1 MNRLIVV
8 SNRLPFAL
16 DSTGEDLWTVTPAVG
31 GLVSAIEPVL
41 RERGGIWI
49 GWPGIA
55 GEIPEKPL
63 AEATRN
69 AGYKVVPVAL
79 SETERDEFYYGYS
92 NEVIWPL
99 FHDLQNFC
107 NFEPGYW
114 QAYKQVN
121 ERYAD
126 AIGRCAQPDDFI
138 WVHDYHLM
146 YVAQALRKQ
155 GLSQKLSGL
164 TFFLHIPFP
173 PYDIFSKLP
182 QQQRLLHALLQ
193 FDLVGFQTRRD
204 VRNFLQCVRRVMSDA
219 KVLSRRELQLI
230 RFEDREIRVG
240 HFPIGIDFTSFEKGA
255 RSDTVEQRAQR
266 LRVTFPGCQLILGS
280 DRLDYSKG
288 IPERLRAFRT
298 ALERHPELRGR
309 VVLIQVVVPSR
320 VEIPRYHEFKQRI
333 DRLVGD
339 INGRFSTSTWLPVQ
353 YHFRSLDRDDLLAHY
368 RGCDIAFVTPL
379 KDGMNL
385 VAKEYC
391 ACRIE
396 EGGVLILSQFAGAAE
411 QLKPDALLVN
421 PYDVEQMADT
431 ILKAFHMNLAERGAR
446 MKRMRRIVRKENVF
460 WWVDSFLRAGA
471 KIASRSL
478 RGLGKRRRSAALN
491 TFRKTGQHQD
501 RPLDTKKAIV

>member
-1 MNRLIVV
+1 MNRLIIV

-16 DSTGEDLWTVTPAVG
+16 DSAGEDLWTVTPAVG
-31 GLVSAIEPVL
+31 ALVSAGEPVL
-41 RERGGIWI
+41 RERGGTWI

-55 GEIPEKPL
+55 GKIPKGPF
-63 AEATRN
+63 AHATRD

-79 SETERDEFYYGYS
+79 SEAERDEFYYGYS

-107 NFEPGYW
+107 NFEPTYW
-114 QAYKQVN
+114 EAYKAVS

-126 AIGRCAQPDDFI
+126 AIAHCSQAEDFI

-146 YVAQALRKQ
+146 YVGQALRER
-155 GLSQKLSGL
+155 GLRAAL

-182 QQQRLLHALLQ
+182 QQQRLLRALLQ
-193 FDLVGFQTRRD
+193 FDLLGFQTRRD
-204 VRNFLQCVRRVMSDA
+204 VRNFLQCARRVMPDA
-219 KVLSRRELQLI
+219 KVVSRAETDVI
-230 RFEDREIRVG
+230 EFEKRKIRVG
-240 HFPIGIDFTSFEKGA
+240 HFPIGIDFDSFESGA
-255 RSDTVEQRAQR
+255 KCEAVAQR
-266 LRVTFPGCQLILGS
+266 SEQLRAGFPGCQLILGS

-353 YHFRSLDRDDLLAHY
+353 YHFRSLERDDLLAHY
-368 RGCDIAFVTPL
+368 RACDIAFVTPL

-396 EGGVLILSQFAGAAE
+396 EDGVLILSQFAGAAE
-411 QLKPDALLVN
+411 QLRRDALLVN
-421 PYDVEQMADT
+421 PYDVEQVPDT
-431 ILKAFHMNLAERGAR
+431 ILKAFRMSAAERRAR
-446 MKRMRRIVRKENVF
+446 MKRMRRV
-460 WWVDSFLRAGA
+460 
-471 KIASRSL
+471 
-478 RGLGKRRRSAALN
+478 
-491 TFRKTGQHQD
+491 
-501 RPLDTKKAIV
+501 

>member
-1 MNRLIVV
+1 MNRLIIV

-16 DSTGEDLWTVTPAVG
+16 DSAGEDLWTVTPAVG
-31 GLVSAIEPVL
+31 GLVSAVEPVL
-41 RERGGIWI
+41 RERGGTWI

-55 GEIPEKPL
+55 GKIPQGPL
-63 AEATRN
+63 AEATRD
-69 AGYKVVPVAL
+69 AGYNVVPVGL

-107 NFEPGYW
+107 NFEPAYW

-126 AIGRCAQPDDFI
+126 AIIRNSLPDDFI

-146 YVAQALRKQ
+146 YVAQALRERSTSQ
-155 GLSQKLSGL
+155 NLSAL

-173 PYDIFSKLP
+173 PYDIFAKLP
-182 QQQRLLHALLQ
+182 QQRRLLHALLQ
-193 FDLVGFQTRRD
+193 FDLLGFQTRRD
-204 VRNFLQCVRRVMSDA
+204 VRNFLQCVRRVMPDT
-219 KVLSRRELQLI
+219 KVVSRGETHVVQFEKRKI
-230 RFEDREIRVG
+230 RIG
-240 HFPIGIDFTSFEKGA
+240 HFPIGIDFHTFENGAKCEAVAQRSEQLRTSFP
-255 RSDTVEQRAQR
+255 D
-266 LRVTFPGCQLILGS
+266 CQLMLGS

-288 IPERLRAFRT
+288 IPERLRAFRN
-298 ALERHPELRGR
+298 ALERYPEMRGR

-320 VEIPRYHEFKQRI
+320 VEIPRYHEFKGRI

-339 INGRFSTSTWLPVQ
+339 INGRFSTSTWIPVQ
-353 YHFRSLDRDDLLAHY
+353 YHFRGLDREDLLVHY
-368 RGCDIAFVTPL
+368 RACDMAFITPL

-391 ACRIE
+391 ACRTCE
-396 EGGVLILSQFAGAAE
+396 DGALILSQFAGAAE

-431 ILKAFHMNLAERGAR
+431 ISTAFRMNQTERSAR
-446 MKRMRRIVRKENVF
+446 MKRMRRNVSKENVF
-460 WWVDSFLRAGA
+460 WWVDAFLAAGSQLTRNFPA
-471 KIASRSL
+471 
-478 RGLGKRRRSAALN
+478 RRR
-491 TFRKTGQHQD
+491 TFFKD
-501 RPLDTKKAIV
+501 

>member
-16 DSTGEDLWTVTPAVG
+16 DSTGEDLWTVTPAAG
-31 GLVSAIEPVL
+31 GLVSAVEPVL
-41 RERGGIWI
+41 RERGGTWI

-55 GEIPEKPL
+55 GKIPKGPF
-63 AEATRN
+63 AEATRS

-79 SETERDEFYYGYS
+79 SETDRDEFYYGYS

-107 NFEPGYW
+107 NFEPAYW
-114 QAYKQVN
+114 EAYKEVN

-126 AIGRCAQPDDFI
+126 AIARCSQPEDFI

-146 YVAQALRKQ
+146 YVAQALRERAV
-155 GLSQKLSGL
+155 SQKLSGL

-182 QQQRLLHALLQ
+182 QPQRLLRALLQ
-193 FDLVGFQTRRD
+193 FDLLGFQTRRD
-204 VRNFLQCVRRVMSDA
+204 VRNFLGCVRRVMSDA
-219 KVLSRRELQLI
+219 RVVPRRELQLV
-230 RFEDREIRVG
+230 RFEKREIRLG
-240 HFPIGIDFTSFEKGA
+240 HFPIGIDFDSFENGA
-255 RSDTVEQRAQR
+255 MSEAVAQKSQQ
-266 LRVTFPGCQLILGS
+266 LRGNFRDCQLILGV

-288 IPERLRAFRT
+288 IPERLRAFRN
-298 ALERHPELRGR
+298 ALERHPELRSR

-320 VEIPRYHEFKQRI
+320 VQIPRYHEFKQRI

-339 INGRFSTSTWLPVQ
+339 INGRFSTSNWLPVQ
-353 YHFRSLDRDDLLAHY
+353 YHFRGLDREDLLAHY

-391 ACRIE
+391 ACRIDE
-396 EGGVLILSQFAGAAE
+396 NGVLILSQFAGAAE
-411 QLKPDALLVN
+411 QLKPGALLVN
-421 PYDVEQMADT
+421 PYDVEEVADT
-431 ILKAFHMNLAERGAR
+431 ILKAFRMSEAERSAR
-446 MKRMRRIVRKENVF
+446 MKRMRRVVRDENVF
-460 WWVDSFLRAGA
+460 WWVDSFLRAGT
-471 KIASRSL
+471 KITARSSRL
-478 RGLGKRRRSAALN
+478 VGRRSV
-491 TFRKTGQHQD
+491 TVKR
-501 RPLDTKKAIV
+501 

>member
-1 MNRLIVV
+1 MNRLIIV

-16 DSTGEDLWTVTPAVG
+16 DSTGEDLWTVTPATG
-31 GLVSAIEPVL
+31 GLVSAVEPVL
-41 RERGGIWI
+41 RERGGVWI

-55 GEIPEKPL
+55 GKIPQGPL
-63 AEATRN
+63 AEATRD
-69 AGYKVVPVAL
+69 AGYQVVPVAL
-79 SETERDEFYYGYS
+79 SEAERDEFYYGYS

-107 NFEPGYW
+107 NFEPAYW

-126 AIGRCAQPDDFI
+126 AIARCAQRDDFI

-146 YVAQALRKQ
+146 YVAQALRERNVNAA
-155 GLSQKLSGL
+155 L

-182 QQQRLLHALLQ
+182 QQQRLLRALLQ
-193 FDLVGFQTRRD
+193 FDLLGFQTRRD
-204 VRNFLQCVRRVMSDA
+204 VRNFIQCVRRVMLDA
-219 KVLSRRELQLI
+219 KVAPRRDLQLV
-230 RFEDREIRVG
+230 RFEKREIRIG
-240 HFPIGIDFTSFEKGA
+240 HFPIGIDFDSFANGA
-255 RSDTVEQRAQR
+255 KSEAVAHKAQQLRAS
-266 LRVTFPGCQLILGS
+266 FPGCQLILGS

-309 VVLIQVVVPSR
+309 VMLIQVVVPSR

-353 YHFRSLDRDDLLAHY
+353 YHFRCLERDDLLAHY
-368 RGCDIAFVTPL
+368 RACDIAFITPL

-391 ACRIE
+391 TCRIDDN
-396 EGGVLILSQFAGAAE
+396 GALILSQFAGAAE
-411 QLKPDALLVN
+411 QLRPGAMLVN

-431 ILKAFHMNLAERGAR
+431 ILEAFRMNQTQRRAR
-446 MKRMRRIVRKENVF
+446 MKRMRRVVHNENVF

-471 KIASRSL
+471 KLARHSL
-478 RGLGKRRRSAALN
+478 RASKKRRSAAAFQN
-491 TFRKTGQHQD
+491 
-501 RPLDTKKAIV
+501 ASA

>member
-16 DSTGEDLWTVTPAVG
+16 DSAGEELWTVTPAAG
-31 GLVSAIEPVL
+31 GLVSAVEPVL
-41 RERGGIWI
+41 RERGGTWI

-55 GEIPEKPL
+55 GKIPKGPL
-63 AEATRN
+63 AEATRG

-107 NFEPGYW
+107 NFEPAYW
-114 QAYKQVN
+114 PAYKQVN

-126 AIGRCAQPDDFI
+126 AIIRNARPDDFI

-146 YVAQALRKQ
+146 YVAQALRERSAPQ
-155 GLSQKLSGL
+155 QLSAL

-173 PYDIFSKLP
+173 PYDIFAKLP
-182 QQQRLLHALLQ
+182 QQRRLLRALLQ
-193 FDLVGFQTRRD
+193 FDLLGFQNRRD
-204 VRNFLQCVRRVMSDA
+204 VRNFLQCVRRVMPDA
-219 KVLSRRELQLI
+219 KVLSRGETQGI
-230 RFEDREIRVG
+230 QFEKRKIRVG
-240 HFPIGIDFTSFEKGA
+240 HFPIGIDFDSFENDAKSEA
-255 RSDTVEQRAQR
+255 VAQR
-266 LRVTFPGCQLILGS
+266 SQQLRASFPDCLLMLGS

-288 IPERLRAFRT
+288 IPERLRAFRDV
-298 ALERHPELRGR
+298 LERYPELRGR

-320 VEIPRYHEFKQRI
+320 AEIPRYIEFKGRI

-339 INGRFSTSTWLPVQ
+339 INGRFSTSTWIPVQ
-353 YHFRSLDRDDLLAHY
+353 YHFRGLEREELLARY
-368 RGCDIAFVTPL
+368 RACDIAFLTPL

-391 ACRIE
+391 ACRTDE
-396 EGGVLILSQFAGAAE
+396 DGALILSQFAGAAE
-411 QLKPDALLVN
+411 QLESDALLVN

-431 ILKAFHMNLAERGAR
+431 ILTAFRMNQPERSDR
-446 MKRMRRIVRKENVF
+446 MKRMRRNVRKENVF
-460 WWVDSFLRAGA
+460 SWVDSFLKAGVKLGGRSSRTIKKRHGRAA
-471 KIASRSL
+471 FNNPTA
-478 RGLGKRRRSAALN
+478 
-491 TFRKTGQHQD
+491 
-501 RPLDTKKAIV
+501 

>member
-16 DSTGEDLWTVTPAVG
+16 DSAGEDLWTVTPAVG

-41 RERGGIWI
+41 RERGGTWI

-55 GEIPEKPL
+55 GKIPKKPL
-63 AEATRN
+63 VEATGG

-79 SETERDEFYYGYS
+79 SKTERDEFYYGYS

-107 NFEPGYW
+107 NFEPAYW
-114 QAYKQVN
+114 ETYKAVN
-121 ERYAD
+121 DRYAD
-126 AIGRCAQPDDFI
+126 AIADCSQPDDFV

-146 YVAQALRKQ
+146 YVAQALRER
-155 GLSQKLSGL
+155 GLRAAL

-173 PYDIFSKLP
+173 PYDIFEKLP
-182 QQQRLLHALLQ
+182 QQQRLLRALLQ
-193 FDLVGFQTRRD
+193 FDLLGFQTRRD
-204 VRNFLQCVRRVMSDA
+204 VRNFLGCVRRVMSDA
-219 KVLSRRELQLI
+219 RVVPRRELQLI
-230 RFEDREIRVG
+230 RFEKREIRLG
-240 HFPIGIDFTSFEKGA
+240 HFPIGIDFDSFEKGA
-255 RSDTVEQRAQR
+255 MSQAVAHRSQQLRAN
-266 LRVTFPGCQLILGS
+266 FPDCQLFLGV

-288 IPERLRAFRT
+288 IPERLRAFRN
-298 ALERHPELRGR
+298 ALERHPELRGC

-353 YHFRSLDRDDLLAHY
+353 YHFRSLDREDLLAHY

-391 ACRIE
+391 ACRSDE
-396 EGGVLILSQFAGAAE
+396 DGVLILSQFAGAAE
-411 QLKPDALLVN
+411 QLKTGALLVN
-421 PYDVEQMADT
+421 PYDVEEMADAVSQ
-431 ILKAFHMNLAERGAR
+431 AFRMNDAERTAR
-446 MKRMRRIVRKENVF
+446 MKRMRRVVRDENVF
-460 WWVDSFLRAGA
+460 WWVDSFLKAGA
-471 KIASRSL
+471 KLIARSSR
-478 RGLGKRRRSAALN
+478 GYKRRQAGSA
-491 TFRKTGQHQD
+491 
-501 RPLDTKKAIV
+501 

>member
-16 DSTGEDLWTVTPAVG
+16 DSAGEDLWTVTPATG
-31 GLVSAIEPVL
+31 GLVSAVEPVL
-41 RERGGIWI
+41 RERGGTWI
-49 GWPGIA
+49 GWPGTA
-55 GEIPEKPL
+55 GEIPQEPL
-63 AEATRN
+63 AKATRY

-107 NFEPGYW
+107 NFEPAYW

-126 AIGRCAQPDDFI
+126 AIARCAQPDDFI

-146 YVAQALRKQ
+146 YAAQALREQ
-155 GLSQKLSGL
+155 DLSRKLRGL

-182 QQQRLLHALLQ
+182 QQQRLLRALLQ
-193 FDLVGFQTRRD
+193 FDLLGFQTRRD
-204 VRNFLQCVRRVMSDA
+204 VRNFIQCVRRVRLDT
-219 KVLSRRELQLI
+219 KILPRRDLQLV
-230 RFEDREIRVG
+230 RFEKREIRVG
-240 HFPIGIDFTSFEKGA
+240 HFPIGIDFDSFENGA
-255 RSDTVEQRAQR
+255 SADAVAKKSEE
-266 LRVTFPGCQLILGS
+266 LRVTFPDCQLILGS

-320 VEIPRYHEFKQRI
+320 VQIPRYHEFKDRI

-353 YHFRSLDRDDLLAHY
+353 YHFRSLDRDNLLAHY
-368 RGCDIAFVTPL
+368 CGCDIAFVTPL

-391 ACRIE
+391 ACRIDND
-396 EGGVLILSQFAGAAE
+396 GVLILSQFAGAAE
-411 QLKPDALLVN
+411 QLKPGAVLVN

-431 ILKAFHMNLAERGAR
+431 ILEAFRMKETERTAR
-446 MKRMRRIVRKENVF
+446 MKRMRRVVRDENVF
-460 WWVDSFLRAGA
+460 WWVDSFLKAGA
-471 KIASRSL
+471 SL
-478 RGLGKRRRSAALN
+478 RPRLRSG
-491 TFRKTGQHQD
+491 RQD
-501 RPLDTKKAIV
+501 SVKIPR

>member
-16 DSTGEDLWTVTPAVG
+16 DSTGEDLWTVTPATG
-31 GLVSAIEPVL
+31 GLVSAVAPVL
-41 RERGGIWI
+41 RERGGTWI
-49 GWPGIA
+49 GWPGTV
-55 GEIPEKPL
+55 GEIPREPL
-63 AEATRN
+63 AKATRN
-69 AGYKVVPVAL
+69 AGYKIVSVAL

-107 NFEPGYW
+107 NFEPAYW

-121 ERYAD
+121 NRYAD
-126 AIGRCAQPDDFI
+126 AIARCAEPDDFI

-146 YVAQALRKQ
+146 YVAQALREQ
-155 GLSQKLSGL
+155 SLSQKLSAL

-182 QQQRLLHALLQ
+182 QQQRLLRALLQ
-193 FDLVGFQTRRD
+193 FDLLGFQTRRD
-204 VRNFLQCVRRVMSDA
+204 VRNFMQCVRRVLVDA
-219 KVLSRRELQLI
+219 KVVPRRELQLI
-230 RFEDREIRVG
+230 RFEKREIRVG
-240 HFPIGIDFTSFEKGA
+240 HFPIGIDFDSFENGA
-255 RSDTVEQRAQR
+255 SSDRVEQRAQR

-298 ALERHPELRGR
+298 ALERHLELRGR

-320 VEIPRYHEFKQRI
+320 VQIPRYHDFKDRI

-353 YHFRSLDRDDLLAHY
+353 YHFRCLDRDDLLAHY
-368 RGCDIAFVTPL
+368 RGCDIAFITPL

-391 ACRIE
+391 ACRINND
-396 EGGVLILSQFAGAAE
+396 GVLILSQFAGAAE

-431 ILKAFHMNLAERGAR
+431 MLKAFRMNEAERIAR
-446 MKRMRRIVRKENVF
+446 MKRMRRVVRNENVF
-460 WWVDSFLRAGA
+460 WWLDSFLKAGS
-471 KIASRSL
+471 KLTGRWSQASRQ
-478 RGLGKRRRSAALN
+478 RHARSA
-491 TFRKTGQHQD
+491 R
-501 RPLDTKKAIV
+501 

>member
-41 RERGGIWI
+41 RERGGTWI

-55 GEIPEKPL
+55 GEIPKEPL
-63 AEATRN
+63 VEATRY
-69 AGYKVVPVAL
+69 AGYKVVPVSL

-107 NFEPGYW
+107 NFEPAFW

-121 ERYAD
+121 VRYAD
-126 AIGRCAQPDDFI
+126 AIAQSAQPDDFI

-146 YVAQALRKQ
+146 YVAQALREQ
-155 GLSQKLSGL
+155 SVDRKLSAL

-173 PYDIFSKLP
+173 PYDIFAKLP
-182 QQQRLLHALLQ
+182 QQQRLLRALLQ
-193 FDLVGFQTRRD
+193 FDLLGFQTRRD
-204 VRNFLQCVRRVMSDA
+204 LRNFLQCVRRVIFDA
-219 KVLSRRELQLI
+219 KVVSRRELQLI
-230 RFEDREIRVG
+230 RFEKREIRVG
-240 HFPIGIDFTSFEKGA
+240 HFPIGIDFDSFEHGA
-255 RSDTVEQRAQR
+255 KSETVEQRAQR

-309 VVLIQVVVPSR
+309 VILIQVVVPSR
-320 VEIPRYHEFKQRI
+320 VEIPRYHEFKERI

-368 RGCDIAFVTPL
+368 RACDIGFVTPL

-396 EGGVLILSQFAGAAE
+396 ENGVLILSQFAGAAE
-411 QLKPDALLVN
+411 QLKSGAVLVN

-431 ILKAFHMNLAERGAR
+431 ILTAFRMSDAERSAR
-446 MKRMRRIVRKENVF
+446 MKRMRRVVSHEDVF
-460 WWVDSFLRAGA
+460 LWVDSFLKAGA
-471 KIASRSL
+471 SLLPRSTSARQRGVKIA
-478 RGLGKRRRSAALN
+478 
-491 TFRKTGQHQD
+491 H
-501 RPLDTKKAIV
+501 

>member
-1 MNRLIVV
+1 
-8 SNRLPFAL
+8 
-16 DSTGEDLWTVTPAVG
+16 
-31 GLVSAIEPVL
+31 
-41 RERGGIWI
+41 
-49 GWPGIA
+49 
-55 GEIPEKPL
+55 
-63 AEATRN
+63 
-69 AGYKVVPVAL
+69 VPVAL

-107 NFEPGYW
+107 NFEPAYW

-126 AIGRCAQPDDFI
+126 AIGRSAQPDDFI

-146 YVAQALRKQ
+146 YVAQALRER

-182 QQQRLLHALLQ
+182 QQQRLLRALLQ
-193 FDLVGFQTRRD
+193 FDLLGFQTRRD
-204 VRNFLQCVRRVMSDA
+204 VRNFIQCVRRVMVEA
-219 KVLSRRELQLI
+219 KIVPQRDLQLI
-230 RFEDREIRVG
+230 RFEKREIRVG
-240 HFPIGIDFTSFEKGA
+240 HFPIGIDFDSFENGA
-255 RSDTVEQRAQR
+255 RSDAVAKKSQQLRA
-266 LRVTFPGCQLILGS
+266 TFPGCQLILGS

-309 VVLIQVVVPSR
+309 VLLIQVVVPSR
-320 VEIPRYHEFKQRI
+320 VEIPRYHEVKQRI

-353 YHFRSLDRDDLLAHY
+353 YHFRSLDRDDLFAHY

-396 EGGVLILSQFAGAAE
+396 NDGVLILSQFAGAAE

-421 PYDVEQMADT
+421 PYDIEQMADT
-431 ILKAFHMNLAERGAR
+431 ILKAFRMSQAERSAR
-446 MKRMRRIVRKENVF
+446 MKRMRHGVRKENVF
-460 WWVDSFLRAGA
+460 WWVDSFLKAGA
-471 KIASRSL
+471 QIRTWQQRAS
-478 RGLGKRRRSAALN
+478 KRRQAASA
-491 TFRKTGQHQD
+491 R
-501 RPLDTKKAIV
+501 

>member
-31 GLVSAIEPVL
+31 GLVSAVEPVL
-41 RERGGIWI
+41 RERGGTWI

-55 GEIPEKPL
+55 GEIPNKPL
-63 AEATRN
+63 AEATRG
-69 AGYKVVPVAL
+69 AGYNVVPVAL

-107 NFEPGYW
+107 NFEPAYW

-126 AIGRCAQPDDFI
+126 AIIRNAQPDDFI

-146 YVAQALRKQ
+146 YVAQAVRERSALRNPTE
-155 GLSQKLSGL
+155 L

-182 QQQRLLHALLQ
+182 QQRRLLRALLQ
-193 FDLVGFQTRRD
+193 FDLLGFQTRRD
-204 VRNFLQCVRRVMSDA
+204 VRNVLQCVRRVMPDA
-219 KVLSRRELQLI
+219 KIVSHGETHTI
-230 RFEDREIRVG
+230 RFEKRKIRVG
-240 HFPIGIDFTSFEKGA
+240 HFPIGIDFNCFENGG
-255 RSDTVEQRAQR
+255 RAEAVTEKSQQ
-266 LRVTFPGCQLILGS
+266 LRASFPGCDLILGS

-288 IPERLRAFRT
+288 IPERLRAFRD
-298 ALERHPELRGR
+298 ALERYPELLGR
-309 VVLIQVVVPSR
+309 IVLIQIVVPSR
-320 VEIPRYHEFKQRI
+320 VDIPKYYEFKGRI

-339 INGRFSTSTWLPVQ
+339 INGRFSTSKWIPVQ
-353 YHFRSLDRDDLLAHY
+353 YHFRGLHREELLAHY
-368 RGCDIAFVTPL
+368 RACDIAFITPL

-391 ACRIE
+391 ACRIDE
-396 EGGVLILSQFAGAAE
+396 DGVLILSQFAGAAE
-411 QLKPDALLVN
+411 QLKPHALLVN

-431 ILKAFHMNLAERGAR
+431 IVAAFRMNASERTAR

-460 WWVDSFLRAGA
+460 AWVDSFLKAGA
-471 KIASRSL
+471 TLAAPS
-478 RGLGKRRRSAALN
+478 KRVTR
-491 TFRKTGQHQD
+491 Q
-501 RPLDTKKAIV
+501 RPVSVAR

>member
-16 DSTGEDLWTVTPAVG
+16 DSAGEDLWTVTPATG
-31 GLVSAIEPVL
+31 GLVSAVEPVL
-41 RERGGIWI
+41 RNRGGTWI

-55 GEIPEKPL
+55 GEIPKRPL
-63 AEATRN
+63 AEATRD

-79 SETERDEFYYGYS
+79 SETERNEFYYGYS
-92 NEVIWPL
+92 NGVIWPL

-107 NFEPGYW
+107 NFEPAYW

-121 ERYAD
+121 DRYAD
-126 AIGRCAQPDDFI
+126 AIARCSQPNDFI

-146 YVAQALRKQ
+146 GVAQALRER
-155 GLSQKLSGL
+155 GSRAAL

-193 FDLVGFQTRRD
+193 FDLLGFQTRRD
-204 VRNFLQCVRRVMSDA
+204 VRNFMQCVRRVLLET
-219 KVLSRRELQLI
+219 KIIPRRDLQLI
-230 RFEDREIRVG
+230 RFEKREIRVG
-240 HFPIGIDFTSFEKGA
+240 HFPIGIDFDLFENGA
-255 RSDTVEQRAQR
+255 RSDTIAKKSQQ
-266 LRVTFPGCQLILGS
+266 LRDTFPACQLILGS

-288 IPERLRAFRT
+288 VPERLRAFRT

-339 INGRFSTSTWLPVQ
+339 INGRFSTSNWLPVQ
-353 YHFRSLDRDDLLAHY
+353 YHFRGLDRNDLIAHY

-391 ACRIE
+391 ACRIDND
-396 EGGVLILSQFAGAAE
+396 GVLILSQFAGAAE
-411 QLKPDALLVN
+411 QLKPGALLVN
-421 PYDVEQMADT
+421 PYDIEEMADT
-431 ILKAFHMNLAERGAR
+431 ILKAFRMSQAERSGR
-446 MKRMRRIVRKENVF
+446 MKRMRHVVRKENVF
-460 WWVDSFLRAGA
+460 WWVDSFLRAGLQ
-471 KIASRSL
+471 IGTRPPRVS
-478 RGLGKRRRSAALN
+478 KRRLATSAVSEHSKRRGA
-491 TFRKTGQHQD
+491 
-501 RPLDTKKAIV
+501 